1 MEDQVYISYS
11 SFLSSKSNYISFQF
25 SFHLLSLIFQS
36 HLGSFFFISDDG
48 QFILKTITRNE
59 SFLLMDILKDYYE
72 FMILNPHSL
81 LTRYLGL
88 YNIRYEMV
96 D

>member
-1 MEDQVYISYS
+1 VEDQVYLVDISS
-11 SFLSSKSNYISFQF
+11 SSLSQSSHFSYLSYIYFKK
-25 SFHLLSLIFQS
+25 
-36 HLGSFFFISDDG
+36 LGSFFFISDDA
-48 QFILKTITRNE
+48 QYILKTITRNE

-88 YNIRYEMV
+88 YNIRYWEMV
-96 D
+96 DGWMR